1 MKGLTL
7 ARSYYEAYG
16 RDLLERA
23 EQAAP
28 GLTRR
33 AAVGLAGEGSQCFGF
48 DDALSHD
55 HDFAPG
61 FCIWLSDADFA
72 ACGAELQQAYD
83 RLPADYQGFSRENII
98 ARDRLGVMTV
108 GQFYARFTG
117 NPDGAPATNLDWL
130 FTSEVQLAAAT
141 NGEIFRDDDGSF
153 TAIRKQLLAFYPA
166 DVLRKKLAA
175 RAAVM
180 SQAGQYNLMRVI
192 RRGDGV
198 AALLALARFTE
209 ATLSMVYL
217 LNRRYTP
224 FYKWAFHGLADL
236 PLLASEIAPLLTEA
250 GAEVP
255 HLVKAGRLDEAGQK
269 SFDITEAICHATAV
283 ELNRQGF
290 SAVRDDFLQNHLGDI
305 MAGIED
311 PQLRAMP
318 PMFDCGN

>member
-1 MKGLTL
+1 MKGLDL
-7 ARSYYEAYG
+7 ARSYYENYG
-16 RDLLERA
+16 LDMLEQF
-23 EQAAP
+23 EQTAP
-28 GLTRR
+28 GLSKR
-33 AAVGLAGEGSQCFGF
+33 AAVGLVGEGSQCFGF

-72 ACGAELQQAYD
+72 AYGNELQQAYD
-83 RLPADYQGFSRENII
+83 KLPADFAGFSRENII
-98 ARDRLGVMTV
+98 ARDRLGVMSV
-108 GQFYARFTG
+108 GGFYARFTG
-117 NPDGAPATNLDWL
+117 NPDGAPATSLDWL
-130 FTSEVQLAAAT
+130 FTPEGQLAVAT
-141 NGEIFRDDDGSF
+141 NGKIFRDDAGKF
-153 TAIRKQLLAFYPA
+153 TAIRRQLLEFYPE

-180 SQAGQYNLMRVI
+180 SQAGQYNLLRVI
-192 RRGDGV
+192 RRGDSA

-209 ATLSMVYL
+209 AAISMVYL

-236 PLLASEIAPLLTEA
+236 PLLASDIAPLLA
-250 GAEVP
+250 AAVEVP
-255 HLVKAGRLDEAGQK
+255 DLVKAGRLHEAGQK
-269 SFDITEAICHATAV
+269 SFDITEDICHRTAE

-290 SAVRDDFLQNHLGDI
+290 SASKDDFLQNHLADI
-305 MAGIED
+305 MEGIKD